1 MIKKVFLAV
10 FAIVICLC
18 LSGCSI
24 DVSSVEGLMR
34 PPKLSGENSLLQ
46 EAFEKYLNSSK
57 NTIMKT
63 PISGENRSS
72 FLYYDLDNNGVKEA
86 FAFYS
91 DVSVD
96 ENACAA
102 VFKFVNNE
110 WQLVSNIKGSGED
123 IFEVDF
129 ADING
134 DGCLELVICWT
145 YLKTGE
151 SDNTASFTNSGE
163 RIMSVYSYNGN
174 STTLITTQPF
184 SKMLVGDFNGDK
196 SDEILL
202 VSVDLSEKSKRTI
215 GRILGFNS
223 NYDIVR
229 SYDLILTSMID
240 VLNIDKDTVTVEG
253 EKHTRIFVDGGISET
268 AVITDV
274 VDISHSDFEITLPL
288 YETNISEKPLTI
300 RDVFT
305 LSADIDGDGEIEIPT
320 VENLPYSSVINNE
333 SSRNLSLTIWSKVE
347 NGELITEYKCLM
359 NSLNGYMFIFPEE
372 WINSITAVYNST
384 NATLRFYEVN
394 ESGTVGD
401 EVFSIRSFSEIKWKE
416 NNYDY
421 NRLASSGAI
430 VFGYTVSEN
439 SEIITVDDI
448 TENFVILN

>member
-1 MIKKVFLAV
+1 MIKKLFLAV

-46 EAFEKYLNSSK
+46 EAFEKYLNLSK

-102 VFKFVNNE
+102 IFKFVNNE

-300 RDVFT
+300 RDVST

-394 ESGTVGD
+394 ESGTLGD

>member
-110 WQLVSNIKGSGED
+110 WQLVSNIKGNGED

>member
-91 DVSVD
+91 DISVD

>member
-223 NYDIVR
+223 NYDIDR

-300 RDVFT
+300 RDVST

-394 ESGTVGD
+394 ESGTLGD

>member
-305 LSADIDGDGEIEIPT
+305 LSADIDGDGEIEIPI

>member
-72 FLYYDLDNNGVKEA
+72 FLYYDLDNDGVKEA
-86 FAFYS
+86 FAFFS

-110 WQLVSNIKGSGED
+110 WQLVSNIKGNGED

-240 VLNIDKDTVTVEG
+240 VFNIDKDTVTVEG

-300 RDVFT
+300 RDVST

>member
-102 VFKFVNNE
+102 IFKFVNNE

-300 RDVFT
+300 RDVST

-372 WINSITAVYNST
+372 WTNSITAVYNST

-394 ESGTVGD
+394 ESGTLGD

>member
-102 VFKFVNNE
+102 IFKFVNNE

-174 STTLITTQPF
+174 SATLITTQPF

-300 RDVFT
+300 RDVST

-394 ESGTVGD
+394 ESGTLGD

>member
-1 MIKKVFLAV
+1 MIKKLFLAV

-46 EAFEKYLNSSK
+46 EAFEKYLNLSK

-102 VFKFVNNE
+102 IFKFVNNE

-300 RDVFT
+300 RDVST

-372 WINSITAVYNST
+372 WTNSITAVYNST

-394 ESGTVGD
+394 ESGTLGD

>member
-240 VLNIDKDTVTVEG
+240 VFNIDKDTVTVEG
-253 EKHTRIFVDGGISET
+253 KKHTRIFVDGGISET

>member
-110 WQLVSNIKGSGED
+110 WQLVSNIKGNGED

-240 VLNIDKDTVTVEG
+240 VFNIDKDTVTVEG

-300 RDVFT
+300 RDVST

-394 ESGTVGD
+394 ESGTLGD